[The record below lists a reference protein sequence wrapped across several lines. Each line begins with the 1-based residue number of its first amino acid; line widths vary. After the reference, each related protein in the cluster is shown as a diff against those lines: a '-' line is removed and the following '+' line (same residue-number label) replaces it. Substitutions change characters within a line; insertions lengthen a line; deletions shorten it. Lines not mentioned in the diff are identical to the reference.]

1 MSAQDKVII
10 RRLSTGVPGLD
21 EILGGG
27 LPEFSFN
34 IIAGGPGTGKT
45 TLAHQI
51 VFANATPEA
60 PALYFTV
67 LGEPPLKMMRY
78 QQMYTFFDQSK
89 INNSIRFMNLSQIVK
104 EKDLQAVLEEI
115 AREVEMVSPG
125 IVVVD
130 SFQTVVRRPQLGT
143 SEMELQAFVQDL
155 ALHLSSWQATT
166 FLLGEY
172 NDRELLGNPVFT
184 VADGILW
191 LYQDEERN
199 SVVRK
204 LQVRKLRGQAAV
216 PGMHIFRITSSGLLT
231 FSRFLGLSDEKQQ
244 PHSTKRLS
252 MGVPELDAMMGGGVP
267 EGNSILVSGSTG
279 TGKSVLAIQFL
290 AEGIRRGEPGA
301 ALVFEEY
308 PQGYTQ
314 RAKDFNFDL
323 QSAQTNG
330 SFSVIQLR
338 AMDLCPD
345 EILYEVLKVVRKT
358 GAKRVVIDSLSGMEL
373 ALAPEFRADF
383 RESIY
388 RIIRAMTVAG
398 ATVLSTVEA
407 DESAIGF
414 PLSSYSVSFLADDII
429 RLGYIELQGQLSKIL
444 LIVKMRGSSHSKD
457 IREYEITS
465 SGLVIGQHR
474 LEGYRGLI
482 TAVPE
487 PMDGANQKRGQE
499 LGQETEG

>member
-1 MSAQDKVII
+1 MSAQDKVSI

-21 EILGGG
+21 DVLGGG

-60 PALYFTV
+60 PVLYFTV

-78 QQMYTFFDQSK
+78 QQMYTFFDESK
-89 INNSIRFMNLSQIVK
+89 INNSIRFMNLSEIVK
-104 EKDLQAVLEEI
+104 EKNLHAVLEEI
-115 AREVEMVSPG
+115 TRQVEAASPG

-155 ALHLSSWQATT
+155 ALNLSGWQATT

-191 LYQDEERN
+191 LYQDAEQN

-231 FSRFLGLSDEKQQ
+231 FSRFLGLSEKKQQ
-244 PHSTKRLS
+244 APSTSRLS
-252 MGVPELDAMMGGGVP
+252 MGIPELDAMMDGGVP

-279 TGKSVLAIQFL
+279 TGKSLLAMQFL
-290 AEGIRRGEPGA
+290 AEGIRQGEPGV

-308 PQGYTQ
+308 SQGYVQ
-314 RAKDFNFDL
+314 RAENFNLDL
-323 QSAQTNG
+323 QTAQING
-330 SFSVIQLR
+330 SFSLIQLR

-345 EILYEVLKVVRKT
+345 EILYEVLKAVHKI

-373 ALAPEFRADF
+373 TLAPEFRADF

-388 RIIRAMTVAG
+388 RVIRALTATG

-407 DESAIGF
+407 DKSALCF
-414 PLSSYSVSFLADDII
+414 PLSSFSVSFLADDII
-429 RLGYIELQGQLSKIL
+429 RLSYIELQGELCKIL
-444 LIVKMRGSSHSKD
+444 FVVKMRESSHSKD
-457 IREYEITS
+457 IRKYEITS
-465 SGLVIGQHR
+465 RGIVIRQNR
-474 LEGYRGLI
+474 FAGYRGLI
-482 TAVPE
+482 TGVPE
-487 PMDGANQKRGQE
+487 LMNGPDQERGQE
-499 LGQETEG
+499 VGGDL

>member
-1 MSAQDKVII
+1 MSEQDRVSI
-10 RRLSTGVPGLD
+10 RKLSTGVPGLD

-51 VFANATPEA
+51 VFANATPET

-78 QQMYTFFDQSK
+78 QQLYTFFDESK
-89 INNSIRFMNLSQIVK
+89 INSCIRFMNLSEIVK
-104 EKDLQAVLEEI
+104 EKNLHAVLEEI
-115 AREVEMVSPG
+115 TKQVEAASPG

-155 ALHLSSWQATT
+155 ALNLSGWQATT

-191 LYQDEERN
+191 LYQDSERN

-231 FSRFLGLSDEKQQ
+231 FSRFLGLSEEKQ
-244 PHSTKRLS
+244 PTPSTKRLS
-252 MGVPELDAMMGGGVP
+252 VGIPELDAMMSGGVP
-267 EGNSILVSGSTG
+267 EGDSILVSGGTG
-279 TGKSVLAIQFL
+279 TGKSLLAMQFL
-290 AEGIRRGEPGA
+290 AEGIRQSEPGA

-308 PQGYTQ
+308 SQGYMQ
-314 RAKDFNFDL
+314 RAKNFNLDL
-323 QSAQTNG
+323 QTAQTNG
-330 SFSVIQLR
+330 NFSLIQLR

-345 EILYEVLKVVRKT
+345 EILYEVLKVVDKI

-388 RIIRAMTVAG
+388 RIVRALTAAG

-407 DESAIGF
+407 DESAICF
-414 PLSSYSVSFLADDII
+414 PLSSYSASFLADNII
-429 RLGYIELQGQLSKIL
+429 RLSYIELQGQLCKIL
-444 LIVKMRGSSHSKD
+444 FVVKMRGSSHSKD
-457 IREYEITS
+457 IRDYEITS
-465 SGLVIGQHR
+465 RGMVIGQNR
-474 LEGYRGLI
+474 FAGYRGLI
-482 TAVPE
+482 TGVPE
-487 PMDGANQKRGQE
+487 LMNEPNQKRGQE
-499 LGQETEG
+499 SGGDL